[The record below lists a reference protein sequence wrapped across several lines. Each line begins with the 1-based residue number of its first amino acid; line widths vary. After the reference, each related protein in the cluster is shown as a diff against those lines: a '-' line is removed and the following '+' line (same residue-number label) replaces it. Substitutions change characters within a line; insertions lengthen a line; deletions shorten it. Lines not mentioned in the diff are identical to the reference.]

1 MARKSVPGNDLVA
14 DSNEAKNDNVLVAVH
29 LLPELLKQVDDIRWS
44 HRIEG
49 RAATVRLLIEKGIE
63 QLANT

>member
-1 MARKSVPGNDLVA
+1 MARKSVPGNDPVSDSAETKADNILVTA
-14 DSNEAKNDNVLVAVH
+14 HVSPD
-29 LLPELLKQVDDIRWS
+29 LLKQIDEIRWS

-63 QLANT
+63 QLANM